1 MTQQAA
7 RTPINCCAA
16 LCRYCELTEL
26 PADFVAVVKR
36 HNPHITELDLTSNS
50 LTTLPDD
57 LAELKYLRVLRVKY
71 NKLAAIPEA
80 VVALQ
85 QLATLD
91 VAGNR
96 LTALPDDL
104 AKLQALHD
112 LDVSGN
118 RLKQV
123 PGAPLTPA
131 IDIHVTTRTHLQR
144 ALATTVPRCA
154 SARPARLVCFRA
166 LLRNSHQCIAA
177 VQTA

>member
-1 MTQQAA
+1 MA
-7 RTPINCCAA
+7 I
-16 LCRYCELTEL
+16 
-26 PADFVAVVKR
+26 VKR

-118 RLKQV
+118 RLKHV
-123 PGAPLTPA
+123 PGAPSMPA
-131 IDIHVTTRTHLQR
+131 IETPVPMHLPA
-144 ALATTVPRCA
+144 ALATSMPRCA
-154 SARPARLVCFRA
+154 SARLMCFRA
-166 LLRNSHQCIAA
+166 LR
-177 VQTA
+177 